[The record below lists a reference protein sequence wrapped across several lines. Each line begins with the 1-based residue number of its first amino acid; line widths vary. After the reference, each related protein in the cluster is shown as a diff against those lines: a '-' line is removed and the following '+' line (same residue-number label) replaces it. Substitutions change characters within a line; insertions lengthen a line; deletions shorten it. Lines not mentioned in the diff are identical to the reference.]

1 MTKTNKVYNF
11 IEQQGIPVV
20 INGDWLEK
28 TPLGR
33 AEWIKFFGVLLTKK
47 RKLIKYLIPLNQI
60 ILLLLKLQNNRNNSF
75 RSYRVLLC
83 ATKYGIYLLGKAF
96 VAQFL
101 KDANLDYLWKDTEGK
116 GSLNLGFEHVFEK
129 GQNADFWIAPGYF
142 FFQAANAGCKCSL
155 CEFFFI

>member
-1 MTKTNKVYNF
+1 M
-11 IEQQGIPVV
+11 E
-20 INGDWLEK
+20 E

-33 AEWIKFFGVLLTKK
+33 AEWIKFFGVLFNKEEK
-47 RKLIKYLIPLNQI
+47 ANQI
-60 ILLLLKLQNNRNNSF
+60 FNSIESDYFTAVEIAKQSKQQFSVLSGAIMRNEVWNLPAGES
-75 RSYRVLLC
+75 
-83 ATKYGIYLLGKAF
+83 F

-142 FFQAANAGCKCSL
+142 SSKQQMLDANAHYANFSS
-155 CEFFFI
+155 FI